1 VQSCDDLDGFQCLEI
16 PNHSS
21 HDAQNPDLFARA
33 RSLDGR
39 RLWKHASVAQSVLTE
54 VISAKLAIIL
64 LRSAADQWFPEE
76 NGGVREEVSC
86 RCVIGTIENDIVVLK
101 EADCI

>member
-1 VQSCDDLDGFQCLEI
+1 MQTCDNLDCFQRLEI

-21 HDAQNPDLFARA
+21 HDTQNPDLFACA
-33 RSLDGR
+33 RRLDGR

-54 VISAKLAIIL
+54 VICAKLAIIL
-64 LRSAADQWFPEE
+64 LRCAADQWFPEE
-76 NGGVREEVSC
+76 NGGIREEVSC
-86 RCVIGTIENDIVVLK
+86 RCVVGTIENDIVVLK